1 MGTLGRDVNM
11 FTFPWLV
18 FKVLV
23 LIEVTEIQSGRASVQ
38 NKAPCLFDASLVF
51 ASFNTVIY

>member
-1 MGTLGRDVNM
+1 M